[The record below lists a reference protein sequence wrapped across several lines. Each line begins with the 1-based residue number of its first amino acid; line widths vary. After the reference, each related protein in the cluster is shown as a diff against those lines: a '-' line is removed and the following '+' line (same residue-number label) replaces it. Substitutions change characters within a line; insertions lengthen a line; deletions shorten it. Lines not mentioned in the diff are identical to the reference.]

1 MKLPNYENA
10 VVPESKITKCLLAR
24 THREGRNKAR
34 VFTALGFTPSDWD
47 ALARALLRHASEHE
61 VAKTE
66 DSPFGTR
73 YTVEGAMASPA
84 SSTPF
89 VRAVWFIETG
99 DTVPKF
105 VTAYPRE
112 RKRP

>member
-10 VVPESKITKCLLAR
+10 VVPESKITKYLLAP

-34 VFTALGFTPSDWD
+34 VFTALGFTASDWGT
-47 ALARALLRHASEHE
+47 LARALLRHDSEH
-61 VAKTE
+61 E

-89 VRAVWFIETG
+89 VRAVWFIATG